1 MALPAVAV
9 DRRTLLIGGG
19 AGVGLVVAFVAWPR
33 QEESP
38 LRPGPRDRIF
48 GPYLR
53 IAIDGR
59 VTLAVPQTEVGQGIW
74 TGLAQIAAD
83 ELGAAWETMA
93 VEPAPHA
100 PAYAN
105 LLIERD
111 YGVVTRVT
119 AGASSIRAFEAPLRE
134 AAAIARV
141 MLCAAAAERWGVS
154 AAECDS
160 DGGFVV
166 HEGKRLG
173 FGEVSADAAALS
185 PPEMAVLRA
194 QGTGKLA
201 GEALPRLDLGPK
213 TDGGFRFA
221 GDVRLPHMVFAS
233 VRLAPPGGKLL
244 GFSRA
249 AAKRQ
254 AGLIGLVDR
263 ESWVAAIGQS
273 WWAAEHAL
281 VLAEPIFSGSKFANG
296 AAFGAR
302 LAELLDSG
310 KAERLFERG
319 DYAAA
324 TEGSRPLSATYAI
337 AATPHHSLEAPAAV
351 ARFTGDRLEV
361 WAGTQ
366 VPDLARAAAA
376 KAAGIGE
383 REVTL
388 YTMPVGDGSGRAVE
402 VEAVAIAVEL
412 ARAVKRP
419 VSLSLPPASAQ
430 THDPVRPPL
439 LARMSALPAPD
450 GTIAAWSTRII
461 GMAGLEA
468 SLARGLGKPVPAF
481 APRGATP
488 PYGIPAIRI
497 DAVQADLPIRAGY
510 MRGGDEA
517 MMAFL
522 TESFIDEMARAM
534 GAEPLAYRIGMLGGA
549 PRLARAVTT
558 AAAIGGWDG
567 GAPGSSMGLACAS
580 LNGSH
585 IGLVV
590 QASIGA
596 DQRARVTRM
605 TAAVD
610 AGRVINPG
618 LVRQQ
623 VEGGL
628 LAALAAATVPAP
640 EFVAGTVRAM
650 PMRGRG
656 FERLHDVPKVEV
668 ELILGNDAPGGVSG
682 LGTAVLAPALAN
694 AIAASTGRRLRNL
707 PLDPMAAV

>member
-1 MALPAVAV
+1 MALPAVAI

-19 AGVGLVVAFVAWPR
+19 AGVGLVVAFIAWPR
-33 QEESP
+33 QEESS
-38 LRPGPRDRIF
+38 LRPGPRDGIF
-48 GPYLR
+48 GLYLR

-83 ELGAAWETMA
+83 ELGAAWENMA
-93 VEPAPHA
+93 VEPAPHS

-105 LLIERD
+105 SLIERD
-111 YGVVTRVT
+111 YGVTSRVT

-134 AAAIARV
+134 AAAIARA
-141 MLCAAAAERWGVS
+141 MLCAAAADRWGVS

-173 FGEVSADAAALS
+173 FGEVSADAAS
-185 PPEMAVLRA
+185 VIPPETAVLRA
-194 QGTGKLA
+194 TGAGKLA

-244 GFSRA
+244 GFSRD

-263 ESWVAAIGQS
+263 ASWVAAIGQS
-273 WWAAEHAL
+273 WWAAERAL
-281 VLAEPIFSGSKFANG
+281 VLAEPTFSGPKHANG

-324 TEGSRPLSATYAI
+324 TEGSRPLAATYAI
-337 AATPHHSLEAPAAV
+337 SATPHHSLEAPAAV

-366 VPDLARAAAA
+366 VPDLARAVAATV
-376 KAAGIGE
+376 AGIGE

-419 VSLSLPPASAQ
+419 VSLSLPPATAQ

-450 GTIAAWSTRII
+450 GTIAAWSARIV
-461 GMAGLEA
+461 GMAGLQA
-468 SLARGLGKPVPAF
+468 SLARGLGKPAPAY
-481 APRGATP
+481 APRGTTP

-497 DAVQADLPIRAGY
+497 DAVAADLPIRAGY

-668 ELILGNDAPGGVSG
+668 ELIVGNDAPGGVSG
-682 LGTAVLAPALAN
+682 LGMAVLAPALAN

-707 PLDPMAAV
+707 PLNPMAAA

>member
-1 MALPAVAV
+1 MALPTMAI
-9 DRRTLLIGGG
+9 DRRTLMIGGG
-19 AGVGLVVAFVAWPR
+19 AGLGLVVAFLAWPR
-33 QEESP
+33 REGSP
-38 LRPGPRDRIF
+38 LRPGPRDGVF

-83 ELGAAWETMA
+83 ELGAAWENMA

-100 PAYAN
+100 PTYAN
-105 LLIERD
+105 RLIARD
-111 YGVVTRVT
+111 YRVTTRIT
-119 AGASSIRAFEAPLRE
+119 AGASSIRAFEAPIRE
-134 AAAIARV
+134 AAAIARA
-141 MLCAAAAERWGVS
+141 MLCAAAAVRWDVS

-173 FGEVSADAAALS
+173 FGEVSAEAAGLP
-185 PPEMAVLRA
+185 PPETAVLRA
-194 QGTGKLA
+194 PGVGKLI
-201 GEALPRLDLGPK
+201 GESLPRLDLGPK
-213 TDGGFRFA
+213 SDGSFRFA
-221 GDVRLPHMVFAS
+221 GDVRLPQMLFAS
-233 VRLAPPGGKLL
+233 VRLAPPGGKLT
-244 GFSRA
+244 GYSRD

-254 AGLIGLVDR
+254 AGLIELVGGDR
-263 ESWVAAIGQS
+263 WIAAVGQS
-273 WWAAEHAL
+273 WWAADRAL
-281 VLAEPIFSGSKFANG
+281 TLAEPIFSGSKQADR
-296 AAFGAR
+296 AAFDAR
-302 LAELLDSG
+302 LAELLDG
-310 KAERLFERG
+310 GQATRLFERG
-319 DYAAA
+319 DYRAA
-324 TEGSRPLSATYAI
+324 TEGSRPLAATYAI
-337 AATPHHSLEAPAAV
+337 AATPHHSLEAPSAV
-351 ARFTGDRLEV
+351 ARFSGDRLEV
-361 WAGTQ
+361 WTGTQ
-366 VPDLARAAAA
+366 VPELARAAAA

-388 YTMPVGDGSGRAVE
+388 YAMPVGDGSGRAVE

-412 ARAVKRP
+412 ARRVNRP
-419 VSLSLPPASAQ
+419 VSLSFAPATAA
-430 THDPVRPPL
+430 THDPLRPPL
-439 LARMSALPAPD
+439 LARLSALPAPD
-450 GTIAAWSTRII
+450 GTIAAWSARLV

-468 SLARGLGKPVPAF
+468 SLARAMGKPEPPF
-481 APRGATP
+481 APRGSTP

-497 DAVQADLPIRAGY
+497 DAVTANLPLRAGY
-510 MRGGDEA
+510 MRGGEEA
-517 MMAFL
+517 MMTFL
-522 TESFIDEMARAM
+522 TESFIDEMARAL

-567 GAPGSSMGLACAS
+567 GARGSSMGLACAS

-596 DQRARVTRM
+596 DQRARVM
-605 TAAVD
+605 KITAAVD
-610 AGRVINPG
+610 AGRIVNPG

-628 LAALAAATVPAP
+628 IAALAAATVPAP
-640 EFVAGTVRAM
+640 DFVAASVRAM

-656 FERLHDVPKVEV
+656 FERLHEVPKVEV
-668 ELILGNDAPGGVSG
+668 ELIVGEDAPGGVSG
-682 LGTAVLAPALAN
+682 LGMAVLAPALAN

-707 PLDPMAAV
+707 PFDPTAAA